1 MMRRVIAMCVLVL
14 VIVLGGGLASTA
26 AAQGT
31 VFLVRHA
38 ERADDAN
45 AGPKMTGTDPDLSG
59 QGVLRAQALARALKD
74 AKITAIYTTEFK
86 RTRQTAAPLATAL
99 GVQVTEVS
107 SKDLPGLFAEGSDG
121 AWQRP
126 GGRALEHGPGGHQR
140 ARRRRAREHRRNR
153 VRQPVRGDQGDADS
167 PPLLSRG
174 PRQEAGAAG

>member
-1 MMRRVIAMCVLVL
+1 MMRRLIAMCVLVL

-59 QGVLRAQALARALKD
+59 QGVLRAQALARTLKD
-74 AKITAIYTTEFK
+74 AKITAIYTTEYK

-107 SKDLPGLFAEGSDG
+107 SKDLPGLFQKVRTAPGNVLVVGHSNTVPAVIKELGVAE
-121 AWQRP
+121 
-126 GGRALEHGPGGHQR
+126 
-140 ARRRRAREHRRNR
+140 
-153 VRQPVRGDQGDADS
+153 PVSIAETEYDNLFVVTKGTLIR
-167 PPLLSRG
+167 LRY
-174 PRQEAGAAG
+174 